1 MEKNYKILNRDHIKY
16 LAILLMTFN
25 HIAHILMIPDTIAY
39 EIFEDMGYFT
49 SITMCY
55 FLVEGYFYTHSRKN
69 YAKRLFIFALI
80 SEVPYLLAMGYFQ
93 LNVMF
98 TFLICLCILSIMES
112 KRNTIRKILSIL
124 GLILLSVLCDCALIL
139 PIATILFKLSRG
151 NRKKQIQAWVI
162 MCAIFF
168 VLNVPGYASTNVP
181 YPFLSGYALLHSFY
195 SIIAWILAGIII
207 LVFYNGKKSGKY
219 EFLNKW
225 LFYVYYPMQLLV
237 LWSIQYFLIK

>member
-1 MEKNYKILNRDHIKY
+1 
-16 LAILLMTFN
+16 
-25 HIAHILMIPDTIAY
+25 
-39 EIFEDMGYFT
+39 
-49 SITMCY
+49 
-55 FLVEGYFYTHSRKN
+55 
-69 YAKRLFIFALI
+69 
-80 SEVPYLLAMGYFQ
+80 
-93 LNVMF
+93 
-98 TFLICLCILSIMES
+98 
-112 KRNTIRKILSIL
+112 
-124 GLILLSVLCDCALIL
+124 
-139 PIATILFKLSRG
+139 
-151 NRKKQIQAWVI
+151 

-225 LFYVYYPMQLLV
+225 LFYVYYPMHLLV